1 MGILPKLPNANK
13 LTKSYQVDF
22 RGLNHTV
29 GAADSEIYDMKNLT
43 SDHYPVIAPREK
55 RRRLKRLNLIN
66 GSDIS
71 MYLYGDN
78 LAYAFNDCF
87 YYNGKI
93 YGLITKS
100 EKVMAV
106 LSDRIIILPDKKYF
120 DLRTPEAK
128 GSYDT
133 LEELKTAVTDAA
145 VGDLYIVLGD
155 RPYYGDWLYYWNG
168 LEFVYVGKTFGD
180 VEANVSGET
189 KFLSV
194 GKLYGT
200 SAECNGLQMAGVN
213 MSDYFRV
220 GDAVTISGC
229 TEEPKN
235 NKTVVIREI
244 DGDTL
249 YFYENVFT
257 LRAESYEH
265 TLEEKIRYP
274 AKDKR
279 KEMRYFLAD
288 DKWYQFSLDDME
300 GVSTIEGFTGL
311 DIGEKL
317 VYGKNSAGKWELYWE
332 TSDYDA
338 YRIPLTEV
346 SDVQGNRRRYI
357 LDFMKVSGDIT
368 ESAVTVKREMPDMD
382 FIFTAGNRLW
392 GAKGDTIYGS
402 KLGDPLNFN
411 VFDGLSTDSYSVD
424 LGTPGD
430 ATAGIEYNGYP
441 IFFKEDG
448 IFKLYGDYPQNFQLY
463 ATMKQGVR
471 KGCGKSLAIAGD
483 VLYYVSRYG
492 VMAYNGGVPTWI
504 GEPIGRTIT
513 AAVAAGGGQ
522 KYYLSAYDGTEWG
535 LYVYDIS
542 RGMWHKE
549 DDLHL
554 VDAGYNGDVIG
565 LSADGIFFSLTPNYE
580 GSGTKEESVP
590 WMVEFADMVFGSPN
604 RKGIGKMQFRF
615 GFEEPGEVVI
625 SVKYDSGEWETVMTV
640 NGMTK
645 ESRVIPLIPRR
656 CDHFKIRVEGTSR
669 ALIYGM
675 TVHYY
680 HGSEL

>member
-1 MGILPKLPNANK
+1 MGILPKLPNAAK

-22 RGLNHTV
+22 RGLNHTIA
-29 GAADSEIYDMKNLT
+29 AADSEIYDMTNLS
-43 SDHYPVIAPREK
+43 SDHYPVLSPRGK
-55 RRRLKRLNLIN
+55 RKIIRTLTSPNA
-66 GSDIS
+66 
-71 MYLYGDN
+71 MFCYGEHMAWIDGTN
-78 LAYAFNDCF
+78 F
-87 YYNGKI
+87 YYDGEI
-93 YGLITKS
+93 YGTVTAG
-100 EKVMAV
+100 EKTMAV
-106 LSDRIIILPDKKYF
+106 LTDRIIIMPDNKYF
-120 DLRTPEAK
+120 DIRTAEAK
-128 GSYDT
+128 GQFDS
-133 LEELKTAVTDAA
+133 LPALKAA
-145 VGDLYIVLGD
+145 VKNPDPGDVYIVGTQEPAVGYLM
-155 RPYYGDWLYYWNG
+155 LYYWNG
-168 LEFVYVGKTFGD
+168 TEFAYLGRTFGN
-180 VEANVSGET
+180 VEESYTALVT
-189 KFLSV
+189 FPRY
-194 GKLYGT
+194 GKLYDAK
-200 SAECNGLQMAGVN
+200 AEANTIQSTNVDW
-213 MSDYFRV
+213 SDFFRA
-220 GDAVTISGC
+220 GDAVTIRGC
-229 TEEPKN
+229 TKQTKN
-235 NKTVVIREI
+235 NKTAVIREI
-244 DGDTL
+244 DGNKM

-257 LRAESYEH
+257 LDAGEYNHVTTQTLRREESVGVRKYYYFFAEN
-265 TLEEKIRYP
+265 
-274 AKDKR
+274 
-279 KEMRYFLAD
+279 
-288 DKWYQFSLDDME
+288 KWFRFSVDEME
-300 GVSTIEGFTGL
+300 GAEWIEGFYGI
-311 DIGEKL
+311 DPGENL
-317 VYGKNSAGKWELYWE
+317 QYGKSSSGGWMLAWIDDPNGGGGSYE
-332 TSDYDA
+332 
-338 YRIPLTEV
+338 IPVTEV
-346 SDVQGNRRRYI
+346 TDVPADADI
-357 LDFMKVSGDIT
+357 LDFIKMDADTEEPNAIT
-368 ESAVTVKREMPDMD
+368 ITREMPDMD

-483 VLYYVSRYG
+483 ILYYVSRYG

-522 KYYLSAYDGTEWG
+522 KYYLSAYDGAEWG

-565 LSADGIFFSLTPNYE
+565 LSADGIFLSLTPNHE
-580 GSGTKEESVP
+580 GSGTEEESVP

>member
-1 MGILPKLPNANK
+1 MGILPKLPNAAK

-22 RGLNHTV
+22 RGLNHTIA
-29 GAADSEIYDMKNLT
+29 AADSEIYDMTNLS
-43 SDHYPVIAPREK
+43 SDHYPVLSPRGK
-55 RRRLKRLNLIN
+55 RKLIRTLEEP
-66 GSDIS
+66 SA
-71 MYLYGDN
+71 MLCYGEHMAWIDRTN
-78 LAYAFNDCF
+78 F
-87 YYNGKI
+87 YYDGVFYGKV
-93 YGLITKS
+93 KPWD
-100 EKVMAV
+100 KVMAV
-106 LSDRIIILPDKKYF
+106 LNDRIIILPDKKYF
-120 DLRTPEAK
+120 DIRTPEAK

-133 LEELKTAVTDAA
+133 LDALKEAVTGAA
-145 VGDLYIVLGD
+145 IGDIYIVGGE
-155 RPYYGDWLYYWNG
+155 RLYYWNG
-168 LEFVYVGKTFGD
+168 LEFSYIGRTFGE
-180 VEANVSGET
+180 VEEKISGEAR
-189 KFLSV
+189 FLAH

-200 SAECNGLQMAGVN
+200 SAECNALKMAGVS

-220 GDAVTISGC
+220 GDAVTIRGC
-229 TEEPKN
+229 VEEPKN
-235 NKTVVIREI
+235 NKTAVIREI

-257 LRAESYEH
+257 LNADSYEH
-265 TLEEKIRYP
+265 TLDRKLRYP
-274 AKDKR
+274 SKDVKHDT
-279 KEMRYFLAD
+279 RYFYAE
-288 DKWYQFSLDDME
+288 DKWYRFILDDME
-300 GVSTIEGFTGL
+300 GVSVIEGFNGL

-317 VYGKNSAGKWELYWE
+317 VYGKNSAGEWMLYWE

-338 YRIPLTEV
+338 YRIPCTEV
-346 SDVQGNRRRYI
+346 SDVPGNSRI
-357 LDFMKVSGDIT
+357 LDFKKVNGDIT

-411 VFDGLSTDSYSVD
+411 VFDGLATDSYSVD

-448 IFKLYGDYPQNFQLY
+448 IFKLYGDYPQNFQMY

-471 KGCGKSLAIAGD
+471 KGCGKSLVIAGD

-504 GEPIGRTIT
+504 GEPIGKQILK
-513 AAVAAGGGQ
+513 AVAAGGGQ
-522 KYYLSAYDGTEWG
+522 KYYLSAYDGEVWD
-535 LYVYDIS
+535 LYVYDAN
-542 RGMWHKE
+542 RGMWHRE
-549 DDLHL
+549 DDLRL
-554 VDAGYNGDVIG
+554 MDAGYNGAVIG
-565 LSADGIFFSLTPNYE
+565 LSADGRILALSPEYI
-580 GSGTKEESVP
+580 GSGTEEEEVP

-625 SVKYDSGEWETVMTV
+625 SVKYDSGEWEKVMTV
-640 NGMTK
+640 SGGTK
-645 ESRVIPLIPRR
+645 GSRVIPLIPRR
-656 CDHFKIRVEGTSR
+656 CDHFKIRLESR
-669 ALIYGM
+669 NRVNIYGM